1 MTKHSSKKHLV
12 DLSNDLA
19 KIRDAF
25 AETAIDVKNKA
36 SEAFSQSVEDV
47 KDKST
52 DFKDNIEAF
61 VAEKPFKSLLLAM
74 LSGAFL
80 GAFMR
85 RGRRIS
91 SRHRE

>member
-1 MTKHSSKKHLV
+1 MAKNSSKKHSA
-12 DLSNDLA
+12 DLSDDLA

-36 SEAFSQSVEDV
+36 SNAFSQSVEDM

-52 DFKDNIEAF
+52 DLKDNVEAF
-61 VAEKPFKSLLLAM
+61 VAEKPFKSLFLAM

-80 GAFMR
+80 GALMR
-85 RGRRIS
+85 TKKRIS
-91 SRHRE
+91 RYRE